1 MDEAGRNSGLFYAIY
16 QFDKCLLALLN
27 MLSKKTKY
35 AIKALVALGKNV
47 DQPPMQ
53 ILRLAQQEMIPR
65 KFLEQILLDLKNAG
79 YLYSKKGAG
88 GGYSLNKD
96 PRDIYLADILRITDG
111 PIAMVPCAS
120 LKFYRKCDE
129 CHDERTCGIRKS
141 FIDVRDATLNVLTH
155 TSVADVIAR
164 ENEPDPNTLGV

>member
-1 MDEAGRNSGLFYAIY
+1 
-16 QFDKCLLALLN
+16 

-35 AIKALVALGKNV
+35 AIKALVLLGKNM

-53 ILRLAQQEMIPR
+53 ISRIADEERIPK
-65 KFLEQILLDLKNAG
+65 KFLEQILLDLRNAG

-96 PRDIYLADILRITDG
+96 PKEIYLVHVMRITGG

-120 LKFYRKCDE
+120 LNFFHKCDE
-129 CHDERTCGIRKS
+129 CLEETTCGIRDA
-141 FIDVRDATLNVLTH
+141 FIKVRDATLKILTE
-155 TSVADVIAR
+155 TSIADIIETEGRLTGGLV
-164 ENEPDPNTLGV
+164 

>member
-1 MDEAGRNSGLFYAIY
+1 
-16 QFDKCLLALLN
+16 

-35 AIKALVALGKNV
+35 AIKALVILGKNS

-53 ILRLAQQEMIPR
+53 IARIAEEERIPK
-65 KFLEQILLDLKNAG
+65 KFLEQILLDLRNAG

-96 PRDIYLADILRITDG
+96 PKDIYLVDILRITDG

-120 LKFYRKCDE
+120 LKFYHKCDE
-129 CHDERTCGIRKS
+129 CHDEVTCGIRKA
-141 FIDVRDATLNVLTH
+141 FIDVRDATLKVLSE
-155 TSVADVIAR
+155 TSIADIIER
-164 ENEPDPNTLGV
+164 ETANPLLE